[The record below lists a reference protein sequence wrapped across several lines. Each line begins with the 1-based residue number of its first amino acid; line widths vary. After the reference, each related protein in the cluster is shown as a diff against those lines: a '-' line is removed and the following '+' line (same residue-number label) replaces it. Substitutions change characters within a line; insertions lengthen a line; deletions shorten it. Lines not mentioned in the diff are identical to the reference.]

1 MHACKTQGST
11 VCGGEV
17 TYQNSSL
24 SLSLSIQIPKRFK
37 KNSCYC
43 VSLPSSCIPI
53 FPPPPLTPLN
63 YITIDQN
70 SEPTS
75 FTHSF
80 IHSFLLV
87 SAHHFST
94 YHHHHHGSPEYL
106 GISGNMEHREM
117 GSQGNE
123 NPTSWMFDEYNLME
137 DISVTSLLDPTGVF
151 ASTSWPSPPL
161 HLSFSNPTSLRWS
174 LIPFLLSFFNFIF
187 IYLLFFFL
195 SHYLFANYIIR

>member
-1 MHACKTQGST
+1 MWWRGDLS
-11 VCGGEV
+11 ELF
-17 TYQNSSL
+17 SL
-24 SLSLSIQIPKRFK
+24 SLSLSLQILIRFK

-87 SAHHFST
+87 SVHHFST
-94 YHHHHHGSPEYL
+94 YHHHHHHHDGSPEYL

-151 ASTSWPSPPL
+151 ASTSWPSPPS

-174 LIPFLLSFFNFIF
+174 LIPFLLSFFFILYLF
-187 IYLLFFFL
+187 IYFFFFL